1 MYDNALPPNAAK
13 NPLNESQINGPMP
26 YSKWW
31 PLVGGALSGVLLRV
45 LFMLGENFEV
55 MGASFIFLAP
65 ILVGVVTVYLAER
78 QQRRS
83 IAYYFAVPC
92 FANMLFVLGTLIIM
106 IEGMICAI
114 LIVPL
119 FSILGGIGGLVMG
132 AICRYT
138 NWPKASVYS
147 IALLP
152 LLLTQFEHKL
162 PLPIKLNSVERSI
175 YIDASAEDVW
185 DAVMS
190 ARDIKAEQIQHAWM
204 YRIGVPTPES
214 GVVKQTEKGMVREI
228 KMGKNIHFEQVMT
241 EWKPNHYAK
250 MHYYFAEDSVPAGAL
265 DDHVKIGGKYFDL
278 KGTSYRLTP
287 TGKGTTLSIS
297 VDYRVSTQFNWYAEP
312 IAKHL
317 TANFE
322 EVILDFYKQRS
333 ESLSSKQNEG

>member
-1 MYDNALPPNAAK
+1 MHDNALPPNVAK
-13 NPLNESQINGPMP
+13 NPLNESQVNGPMP

-31 PLVGGALSGVLLRV
+31 PLIGGALSGVLLRI
-45 LFMLGENFEV
+45 LFMMGGNFEV

-138 NWPKASVYS
+138 NWPSASVYS

-162 PLPIKLNSVERSI
+162 PLPIELNSVERSI
-175 YIDASAEDVW
+175 YIDAPAEDVW
-185 DAVMS
+185 DAVMN
-190 ARDIKAEQIQHAWM
+190 ARDIKAEEIQDAWM

-214 GVVKQTEKGMVREI
+214 GVARQTEKGIVREI

-241 EWKPNHYAK
+241 EWNPMQFAK

-287 TGKGTTLSIS
+287 TGKGTTLSITI
-297 VDYRVSTQFNWYAEP
+297 DYRVSTQFNWYAEP
-312 IAKHL
+312 IAEYL
-317 TANFE
+317 TTNFE

-333 ESLSSKQNEG
+333 ESPLAEKNKG